1 MWASRVWLSRPPSS
15 ADTSPRSA
23 LTLLL
28 PGVVSSLL
36 RFMVAGAP
44 GPALSRRSRRG
55 AHPPA
60 CQWGLRGLGSQ
71 KAPTGRGTRGPGE
84 GPGDTCRPAWKEL
97 IGQQGADSAFSS
109 PAGGLPGCIRAA
121 QREEPRDGDK
131 MGRWS
136 KGQEGAQRMGEGETG
151 WRETGRPGAP
161 LSRAGPPS
169 ACCRTSVHSRVPK
182 CLITMQQRKQQE
194 MAQPHV
200 FLHTAHPR
208 TAAGSGRSL
217 SMRMLWWGQDEVYVG
232 EGVKHRQSGPFSSRN
247 GSSPCQ
253 LQAEVTGLHFSQG
266 TKLLENTM
274 QNNSP
279 AKLRSQGRVAPL
291 WASSPAFPGHGT
303 TGDAGNNTIPSH
315 PS

>member
-1 MWASRVWLSRPPSS
+1 
-15 ADTSPRSA
+15 
-23 LTLLL
+23 
-28 PGVVSSLL
+28 
-36 RFMVAGAP
+36 
-44 GPALSRRSRRG
+44 
-55 AHPPA
+55 
-60 CQWGLRGLGSQ
+60 
-71 KAPTGRGTRGPGE
+71 
-84 GPGDTCRPAWKEL
+84 
-97 IGQQGADSAFSS
+97 
-109 PAGGLPGCIRAA
+109 
-121 QREEPRDGDK
+121 

-279 AKLRSQGRVAPL
+279 AKLRSQGGWLPCGLPL
-291 WASSPAFPGHGT
+291 QPFQVMVPLGMLG
-303 TGDAGNNTIPSH
+303 TIPSLPIPPKVGTFLVSPCPLPGAGIFMTLYTRRAHTDPKDHSLHHTDFRQH
-315 PS
+315 PAVKLLPPVLFPTVMANSQPLDFPDPRSSPL